1 VSENGA
7 HEGYFAPDG
16 VAWRVG
22 REAALLLGGGRALLL
37 QVAHPL
43 VAAGVAAHS
52 DYRENPW
59 RRLEQTMS
67 TVWTIVY
74 GTRGEADAAVA
85 RVRAL
90 HGRVNGRLAKAM
102 GPYPEGTPY
111 SALDPELLLWVHAT
125 LVDTALLVY
134 RSWVGPL
141 GEAEQRSYY
150 EEMKTM
156 AILFGTPEEL
166 IPPTLDDFRLYMRE
180 QLESDEITVT
190 ETAREIAATV
200 LRPPLPLLLEP
211 AMRGLA
217 LLTVSMLPP
226 RLRTGYGFH
235 WDTLRATL
243 VGASRR
249 WTRHVVMP
257 LLPDLLRAVGVSR
270 RAEGRRGIEIDRGVI
285 LPSR

>member
-1 VSENGA
+1 VAAGER
-7 HEGYFAPDG
+7 HDGYFEPDG

-22 REAALLLGGGRALLL
+22 RETALLLGGGRALLL

-67 TVWTIVY
+67 TVWSVVY

-85 RVRAL
+85 RVRAV
-90 HGRVNGRLAKAM
+90 HERVRGRIAEPM
-102 GPYPEGTPY
+102 GPFRAGTFY

-141 GEAEQRSYY
+141 AEAEQRAYY

-156 AILFGTPEEL
+156 AVLFGTPEDL
-166 IPPTLDDFRLYMRE
+166 IPVTLDTFRDYMRE
-180 QLESDEITVT
+180 RLASNEISIT
-190 ETAREIAATV
+190 EAARKIAATV
-200 LRPPLPLLLEP
+200 LAPPLPLPLRP
-211 AMRGLA
+211 AMRALA
-217 LLTVSMLPP
+217 LVTVGMLPA
-226 RLRTGYGFH
+226 RLRAGYGFP
-235 WDTLRATL
+235 WGRGRAAL
-243 VGASRR
+243 VGVSRR
-249 WTRHVVMP
+249 SIRHVVMP
-257 LLPDLLRAVGVSR
+257 LLPDIVRAVGASR
-270 RAEGRRGIEIDRGVI
+270 RAEGRRGIDLDLGAI

>member
-1 VSENGA
+1 MER
-7 HEGYFAPDG
+7 HDGYFAPDG

-22 REAALLLGGGRALLL
+22 RETALLLGGGRALLL

-67 TVWTIVY
+67 TVWTVIY
-74 GTRGEADAAVA
+74 GTRSEADAAVS
-85 RVRAL
+85 RVRAV
-90 HGRVNGRLAKAM
+90 HERVRGRIAAPM
-102 GPYPEGTPY
+102 GPFAEGTRY

-125 LVDTALLVY
+125 LIDTALLVY

-141 GEAEQRSYY
+141 SDAEQRAYY

-156 AILFGTPEEL
+156 ALLFGTPEEL
-166 IPPTLDDFRLYMRE
+166 IPSTLDDFRIYTRE
-180 QLESDEITVT
+180 RLASDRISVT
-190 ETAREIAATV
+190 ETALQIAATV
-200 LRPPLPLLLEP
+200 LDPPLPLPLRP
-211 AMRGLA
+211 AMKALA
-217 LLTVSMLPP
+217 LVTVAMLPP
-226 RLRTGYGFH
+226 RLRADYGFH
-235 WDTLRATL
+235 WSRSRAAL

-249 WTRHVVMP
+249 WTRHVLMP
-257 LLPDLLRAVGVSR
+257 LLPDLVRAVGASR
-270 RAEGRRGIEIDRGVI
+270 RAEGRRGIGIDLGVI

>member
-1 VSENGA
+1 MER
-7 HEGYFAPDG
+7 HDGYFAPDG

-22 REAALLLGGGRALLL
+22 RETALLLGGGRALLL

-67 TVWTIVY
+67 TVWSVIY
-74 GTRGEADAAVA
+74 GTRREADAAAA
-85 RVRAL
+85 RVRAV
-90 HGRVNGRLAKAM
+90 HERVRGRIGAPM
-102 GPYPEGTPY
+102 GPFAEGTPY

-141 GEAEQRSYY
+141 TETQQRAYY
-150 EEMKTM
+150 EEMKAM
-156 AILFGTPEEL
+156 ALLFGTPEEL

-180 QLESDEITVT
+180 RLASDEISVT

-200 LRPPLPLLLEP
+200 LDPPLSPPLRP
-211 AMRGLA
+211 ALRALA
-217 LLTVSMLPP
+217 LVTVGMLPP
-226 RLRTGYGFH
+226 RLREGYGFR
-235 WDTLRATL
+235 WDGARAAL
-243 VGASRR
+243 VGVSRR
-249 WTRHVVMP
+249 WTRHVLMP
-257 LLPDLLRAVGVSR
+257 LLPDLVRAVGASR
-270 RAEGRRGIEIDRGVI
+270 RAEGRRGIDIDLGVI

>member
-1 VSENGA
+1 MER
-7 HEGYFAPDG
+7 HDGYFAPDG

-22 REAALLLGGGRALLL
+22 RETALLLGGGRALLL

-67 TVWTIVY
+67 TVWSVVY
-74 GTRGEADAAVA
+74 GTRSEADAAIA
-85 RVRAL
+85 RVRAV
-90 HGRVNGRLAKAM
+90 HGRVRGRIAAPM
-102 GPYPEGTPY
+102 GSFAEGTPY
-111 SALDPELLLWVHAT
+111 SALDPELVLWVHAT
-125 LVDTALLVY
+125 LIDTALLVY

-141 GEAEQRSYY
+141 TDDEQRAYY
-150 EEMKTM
+150 EEMKAM
-156 AILFGTPEEL
+156 AALFGTPQEL

-180 QLESDEITVT
+180 QLASDRISVT

-200 LRPPLPLLLEP
+200 LDPPLPLPLRP
-211 AMRGLA
+211 AMRALA
-217 LLTVSMLPP
+217 LITVGMLPP
-226 RLRTGYGFH
+226 RLRIGYGFR
-235 WDTLRATL
+235 WDGARAAL
-243 VGASRR
+243 VGVSRR

-257 LLPDLLRAVGVSR
+257 LLPDLVRAVGASR
-270 RAEGRRGIEIDRGVI
+270 RAEGRRGIDIDLGVI